1 MKHFLIIALILTGQ
15 VYGQN
20 YIDYQRI
27 LTRINNDIINNDF
40 SKTVERLDSIY
51 LNYNFIYA
59 KHCIKAL
66 QICCHLNDSFNADKW
81 LSKSFKQGIP
91 LWVIKTNEIT
101 RKSLL
106 YITTQNTI
114 RKYDSL
120 HTIYTASINPV
131 ITMTIDSLLNIDQKY
146 TQKVNDGFFLF
157 RHTIYGLMWLRN
169 NKREFKILDQIIDQY
184 GYPGERIIGLDPYI
198 IDSSK
203 IAKYLVSWGPG
214 IIEESRTYIMLLHY
228 FSNYRKN
235 SNDFLKKLY
244 ENLVT
249 GYIATPFFLGINDF
263 IYHQS
268 REKFGTKYYIN
279 KNKTD
284 NDTSVIDNSRNLIGL
299 SKLVQS
305 KQMTNIY
312 EERRKNKKRNSEI
325 ILE

>member
-1 MKHFLIIALILTGQ
+1 MLAGQ

-106 YITTQNTI
+106 YTTTQNTI

-120 HTIYTASINPV
+120 HSIYMASINPV
-131 ITMTIDSLLNIDQKY
+131 IARTIDSLLDIDQKY

-169 NKREFKILDQIIDQY
+169 NKREFKILEQIIDQY
-184 GYPGERIIGLDPYI
+184 GYPGERLIGLSSYI
-198 IDSSK
+198 VDSSEV
-203 IAKYLVSWGPG
+203 AKRLVYLGPG

-235 SNDFLKKLY
+235 SNDFLNKLY
-244 ENLVT
+244 KNMIT

-268 REKFGTKYYIN
+268 RENYGTKYYIS
-279 KNKTD
+279 KNKSD
-284 NDTSVIDNSRNLIGL
+284 NDTTAINNARNLIGL
-299 SKLVQS
+299 STIEQS
-305 KQMTNIY
+305 KRNINIY